1 MKTRSTVVVP
11 PHGVTITTPHLERE
25 DSFNRT
31 KFVVNVLHC
40 RQPKPAKPLVAELV
54 RDRLKLH
61 PSCPLY
67 LSKFR
72 TAGFNS
78 RGFGLVYDRPEDA
91 VKYEPGYKL
100 KKMGIAA
107 NKIHTGG
114 KKSHA
119 AKKIANVN
127 KGKKLAAKKK

>member
-1 MKTRSTVVVP
+1 MKTRNTIVVP
-11 PHGVTITTPHLERE
+11 PHGVTITTPYLERE

-40 RQPKPAKPLVAELV
+40 RQPKPAKPVIADLV
-54 RDRLKLH
+54 RDRLRLQ

-78 RGFGLVYDRPEDA
+78 RGFGLVYDHPEDA
-91 VKYEPGYKL
+91 VKYEPEHKL
-100 KKMGIAA
+100 KKMGITAKA
-107 NKIHTGG
+107 IHAGG
-114 KKSHA
+114 KKKHG
-119 AKKIANVN
+119 AKKIANVI
-127 KGKKLAAKKK
+127 KGKKREAKKN